1 MSDVIEAGRC
11 LNCNA
16 PLHGPFCGA
25 CGQRAVPPDPT
36 VRELAG
42 DAWHELTGYDGRIM
56 ATLRG
61 LGRPGFLT
69 REYIAGRRAQ
79 YLPPVRIY
87 FIVSVL
93 YFLIA
98 AAAPEIGDGGVRI
111 DVTDSDRGSL
121 NLTEEDRKQLL
132 AEVETA
138 AWYVRPMLRS
148 ILVDPAGFRARMF
161 TILPRVAFALLPVF
175 AAIVFV
181 FYRRQHFPTAL
192 VFAVHLHV
200 FAFIV
205 FGVSEAAK
213 FSYSETIA
221 GIVGVIMLAIFVI
234 YALRS
239 FRSVFGGSW
248 PMTLIKAVSIAS
260 LYLVAS
266 IPAFIVMFV
275 WASFW

>member
-1 MSDVIEAGRC
+1 MSDVMEAGRC